1 MHLDWTLEDLMHLY
15 FETKIMN
22 PSLPLNQRKRD
33 LNGLRCVS
41 DSVHVFI
48 LYVRYSIVQYC
59 IRSMYN
65 STYIHTI

>member
-22 PSLPLNQRKRD
+22 PLLPLNQRKRD

-41 DSVHVFI
+41 DSVDVFI
-48 LYVRYSIVQYC
+48 LYVLMYIRMLFYSTVLYL
-59 IRSMYN
+59 
-65 STYIHTI
+65 